1 MRLPGRPIERLMGR
15 GVENLTKLA
24 CVVALLALA
33 VMMASIVFPT
43 PLLVIFA
50 MSGGHA
56 IGAFAILC
64 YLLAI
69 AIDKK
74 PREPRG

>member
-1 MRLPGRPIERLMGR
+1 MGR
-15 GVENLTKLA
+15 GVENLTRIA
-24 CVVALLALA
+24 CVVALLGLA

-56 IGAFAILC
+56 IGAFAVLC

-74 PREPRG
+74 PRAPRG

>member
-24 CVVALLALA
+24 CVVALVALA

-74 PREPRG
+74 PRG